1 MSEGGKKVGLA
12 LGGGGILGASHIG
25 VLEVLE
31 ENGIKPSVVTG
42 TSVGGLVAA
51 LYAAGVPPSQM
62 RNLAQRIRKQDL
74 YTWNFSPFSFFFL
87 LLQTFFDLAR
97 FFRVLPRGLLS
108 SARMGQYVEKTTG
121 KKRISSGMLPVGL
134 VATDLITGREIV
146 FTNSVLSKQ
155 CQEKSLIRNA
165 PLGLAVRAT
174 TAIPGVFEPVSYK
187 GFLLADGGLV
197 EMVPAPLARL
207 LGADVV
213 LAVRLL
219 SKPGPAQPGSI
230 IQVILRSLGIIT
242 ELQTE
247 KDLQDADLVI
257 TPIAPGA
264 GLGDFEHIPQIIDA
278 GRAAA
283 LEALPRLKEV
293 WGLKEHLFR
302 S

>member
-1 MSEGGKKVGLA
+1 MSMGRKKLGLA

-51 LYAAGVPPSQM
+51 LYAAGVSPSQM
-62 RNLAQRIRKQDL
+62 RKLALEIRKQDL
-74 YTWNFSPFSFFFL
+74 YTWNFSPFTFLLL

-97 FFRVLPRGLLS
+97 FFRILPRGLLS
-108 SARMGQYVEKTTG
+108 STRMGHYVEKKAG
-121 KKRISSGMLPVGL
+121 KKRISSEMLPVGL
-134 VATDLITGREIV
+134 VATDLITGRKVV
-146 FTNSVLSKQ
+146 FTNSSLLRP
-155 CQEKSLIRNA
+155 CQGISLIRNA
-165 PLGLAVRAT
+165 PFGLAVRASA
-174 TAIPGVFEPVSYK
+174 AIPGVFEPVPYK

-230 IQVILRSLGIIT
+230 VQVILRSLGIIT
-242 ELQTE
+242 GVGTE
-247 KDLQDADLVI
+247 KALQDADLVI
-257 TPIAPGA
+257 TPFAPGA
-264 GLGDFEHIPQIIDA
+264 GLGDFEHIPQLLDA
-278 GRAAA
+278 GRVAA
-283 LEALPRLKEV
+283 LEALPQLKGV
-293 WGLKEHLFR
+293 WG
-302 S
+302 